1 MPAGRAS
8 PPLWLV
14 CCFGGLRNKTFLRL
28 DVCSVLVD
36 VLLCQTK
43 AVVGQCCF
51 HESKDTYIPVR
62 VRHDKGES
70 EVSIVSLVS
79 NLSCV

>member
-1 MPAGRAS
+1 MPARRAS

-14 CCFGGLRNKTFLRL
+14 CCFGGLRNKTLLLL

-43 AVVGQCCF
+43 VVVGQ
-51 HESKDTYIPVR
+51 
-62 VRHDKGES
+62 
-70 EVSIVSLVS
+70 
-79 NLSCV
+79 